1 MTTARARTTTAL
13 LTGLT
18 TVAYYAVPDVARTRA
33 TRGWLKAACVAAG
46 AAVAVPDARQA
57 WTELQARRRRTAG
70 EATNFDGRRF
80 DGTALD
86 GIPVAT
92 ENLAQSVLDNA
103 GDGPAPSADARTVAR
118 GTAVVVAFAVALAG
132 SVAVTV
138 AFERWVFRRGEAH
151 AAAGVRLAHTR
162 TGLVLG
168 ALTAAGA
175 LIPDPS
181 EGR

>member
-18 TVAYYAVPDVARTRA
+18 TAAYYAVPDVTSTRA
-33 TRGWLKAACVAAG
+33 TRRWLKAACLAAG
-46 AAVAVPDARQA
+46 AAVALPDARQA
-57 WTELQARRRRTAG
+57 WTELHEARRRRTAG
-70 EATNFDGRRF
+70 EATDF

-92 ENLAQSVLDNA
+92 ENLAQSVLDNV
-103 GDGPAPSADARTVAR
+103 GGGPAPSAAARMVVR
-118 GTAVVVAFAVALAG
+118 GAVVAVALAG

-138 AFERWVFRRGEAH
+138 AFERWVFRRGEAR

-168 ALTAAGA
+168 ALAAASA
-175 LIPDPS
+175 LIPDS
-181 EGR
+181 AERR

>member
-1 MTTARARTTTAL
+1 MRRS
-13 LTGLT
+13 
-18 TVAYYAVPDVARTRA
+18 PCRTRA
-33 TRGWLKAACVAAG
+33 
-46 AAVAVPDARQA
+46 QA
-57 WTELQARRRRTAG
+57 WTERQAARRRRTAG
-70 EATNFDGRRF
+70 EVTNF

-103 GDGPAPSADARTVAR
+103 GDGPGPSVDARTVVR
-118 GTAVVVAFAVALAG
+118 GAVVVVAFAAALAG

-162 TGLVLG
+162 TALVLG

-175 LIPDPS
+175 LVPDSS
-181 EGR
+181 EGH

>member
-18 TVAYYAVPDVARTRA
+18 TAAYYAVPDVARTRA
-33 TRGWLKAACVAAG
+33 ARGWLKAACVAAG
-46 AAVAVPDARQA
+46 AAVALPDARQA
-57 WTELQARRRRTAG
+57 WTELQARRRR
-70 EATNFDGRRF
+70 
-80 DGTALD
+80 TALD

-103 GDGPAPSADARTVAR
+103 GDGPARSATARTVVR
-118 GTAVVVAFAVALAG
+118 GAVVVAVAVAG

-138 AFERWVFRRGEAH
+138 AFERWVFRRGEAR

-168 ALTAAGA
+168 ALTAAGG

>member
-18 TVAYYAVPDVARTRA
+18 TAAYYAVPDVTSTRA
-33 TRGWLKAACVAAG
+33 TRRWLKAACVAAG

-57 WTELQARRRRTAG
+57 WTELQAARRRRTAG
-70 EATNFDGRRF
+70 EVTNF

-92 ENLAQSVLDNA
+92 ENLAQSVL
-103 GDGPAPSADARTVAR
+103 GDTGDSSAPSAAARTVVR
-118 GTAVVVAFAVALAG
+118 GAVVAAALAG

-162 TGLVLG
+162 TGLMLG
-168 ALTAAGA
+168 ALTAAAA
-175 LIPDPS
+175 LIPDSS